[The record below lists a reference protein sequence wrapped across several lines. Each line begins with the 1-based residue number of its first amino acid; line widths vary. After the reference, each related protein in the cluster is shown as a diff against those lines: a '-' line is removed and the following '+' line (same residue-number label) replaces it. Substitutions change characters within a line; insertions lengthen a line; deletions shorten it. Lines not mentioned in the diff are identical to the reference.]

1 MRLTDS
7 SWVAAIKTT
16 PLVATYGHVMSM
28 MLADSLYG
36 MLQDTS
42 NIMRLTESSRVPRT
56 EDIKTTR
63 PEIDIGLSL

>member
-1 MRLTDS
+1 
-7 SWVAAIKTT
+7 
-16 PLVATYGHVMSM
+16 M

-36 MLQDTS
+36 TLQDTS

-63 PEIDIGLSL
+63 LEIDIGLSLWDSAGQIEYFVTH